1 MAWLIYTSLELVIAV
16 ACCLGNVLV
25 VWAVCLTRT
34 FRQPTFC
41 FVASLAVAD
50 FLVGSVA
57 VPLAVLVD
65 GWVEIPFQACLAV
78 SCVVLVLT
86 QASVLSLLAIAV
98 DRYLRVSI
106 PLRYKEIAS
115 EKRSWAAVVLC
126 WLISCLLGFTPLFGW
141 HNGHSLSSPV
151 LNSSH
156 INCTFLAVISLPYMV
171 YFNYLGCILLPL
183 AAMTLLYA
191 LVFYSLRKRL
201 RREDETSAVG
211 GSKLRA
217 FLIKEKRLARSLAL
231 VLLLFAACWMPLHL
245 MNCVLLS
252 TGPQGV
258 PQIAFYAGILLSHAN
273 SAVNPVVYAFRIT
286 KIREAYLEIWRRYV
300 LCWRRQRNTMSGHSP
315 NETTDGVLEY
325 FLPVLD
331 QGITE
336 LLDSLRCNLAVS
348 DGQKHIELPAYS
360 RHMRPGIVMH
370 QEERRTHCT
379 SVGSDNGSKDFILI
393 PNGSQSS
400 L

>member
-1 MAWLIYTSLELVIAV
+1 MNTDQQMEEDGGRPGEVHEWRRDNKRKKNRPDGHRLLHTRLRLGSVCWCRFVLMAWLIYTSLELVISA

-25 VWAVCLTRT
+25 VWAVCLRRT
-34 FRQPTFC
+34 LRQPTFC

-50 FLVGSVA
+50 FLVGAVA

-65 GWVEIPFQACLAV
+65 GWLEIPFQACLAV
-78 SCVVLVLT
+78 SCVLLVLT

-106 PLRYKEIAS
+106 PLRYKEIAT
-115 EKRSWAAVVLC
+115 ERRSWIAVVLC

-141 HNGHSLSSPV
+141 HNGHSQSTSL
-151 LNSSH
+151 LNSSQ

-201 RREDETSAVG
+201 RREDQTSTPAE
-211 GSKLRA
+211 SKLRA
-217 FLIKEKRLARSLAL
+217 FLIKEKRLACSLAL
-231 VLLLFAACWMPLHL
+231 VLLLFAACWMPLHV
-245 MNCVLLS
+245 MNCVSLS
-252 TGPQGV
+252 TGPRGV

-273 SAVNPVVYAFRIT
+273 SAVNPVVYAFRIA

-300 LCWRRQRNTMSGHSP
+300 LCWRGRGDFSSS
-315 NETTDGVLEY
+315 
-325 FLPVLD
+325 
-331 QGITE
+331 
-336 LLDSLRCNLAVS
+336 SLRSQPGEPNTGHHFPPTLADDS
-348 DGQKHIELPAYS
+348 GRSI
-360 RHMRPGIVMH
+360 I
-370 QEERRTHCT
+370 
-379 SVGSDNGSKDFILI
+379 
-393 PNGSQSS
+393 SS
-400 L
+400 